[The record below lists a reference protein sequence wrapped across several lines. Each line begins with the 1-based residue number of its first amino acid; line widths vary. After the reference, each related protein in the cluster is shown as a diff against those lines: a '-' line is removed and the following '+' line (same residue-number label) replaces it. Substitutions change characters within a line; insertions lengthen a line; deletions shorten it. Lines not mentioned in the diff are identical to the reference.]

1 MHGKYSYLVDL
12 AYSVGVQAFIYG
24 YPLIAVERTRQLQTV
39 TDIPTD
45 PPLIAS
51 NVFFYKI
58 ITPEFKDVVS
68 PNVDTLYCFAWLDLT
83 KQPVVLHVPDTKDR
97 YYVME
102 LVDAYSNNFSCIGR
116 RATGTKAGKFAI
128 VGPDWKG
135 VLPYD
140 VKKVIAPTNTVWI
153 VGRVLM
159 KGEDDFDAAYK
170 ILKQFKLTSL
180 DSRKSPYKIETANKM
195 LLENKPEELCPIA
208 FFKTMTDLMILNP
221 TEFGAVEKQF
231 EHIGIDLTH
240 GFDIDKLEPPV
251 IAGLKRAVRDAY
263 QIIVNSI
270 DKLNPRYN
278 NGWIIYPDIGTYG
291 DRFLIRAIVAYSG
304 LGAIVNEEST
314 FPRAFTDES
323 GNQLNGQYN
332 YVLHFDEDELP
343 PVGAFWSVTMYDMDF
358 FLVSN
363 EINRYAIADYTPG
376 LEFNSDGSLDIYIQE
391 KPPENHESNWLPAPK
406 DDFNI
411 MLRLYQPD
419 ASILNGDY
427 VIPGVKRV

>member
-1 MHGKYSYLVDL
+1 
-12 AYSVGVQAFIYG
+12 
-24 YPLIAVERTRQLQTV
+24 
-39 TDIPTD
+39 
-45 PPLIAS
+45 
-51 NVFFYKI
+51 
-58 ITPEFKDVVS
+58 
-68 PNVDTLYCFAWLDLT
+68 
-83 KQPVVLHVPDTKDR
+83 
-97 YYVME
+97 
-102 LVDAYSNNFSCIGR
+102 
-116 RATGTKAGKFAI
+116 
-128 VGPDWKG
+128 
-135 VLPYD
+135 
-140 VKKVIAPTNTVWI
+140 
-153 VGRVLM
+153 
-159 KGEDDFDAAYK
+159 
-170 ILKQFKLTSL
+170 
-180 DSRKSPYKIETANKM
+180 
-195 LLENKPEELCPIA
+195 
-208 FFKTMTDLMILNP
+208 MTDLMILNP

-291 DRFLIRAIVAYSG
+291 DRFLIRAIAAYSG

-363 EINRYAIADYTPG
+363 EINRYAIAD
-376 LEFNSDGSLDIYIQE
+376 
-391 KPPENHESNWLPAPK
+391 
-406 DDFNI
+406 
-411 MLRLYQPD
+411 
-419 ASILNGDY
+419 
-427 VIPGVKRV
+427 